1 MAIEEKSLY
10 KAAIVTGAARGI
22 GREIAL
28 TLAKRGIAVGLC
40 DISPDV
46 RKTLEEIQSLGVACA
61 AEVVDISNENDVE
74 RAYESIS
81 NTLVPIDV
89 LVNNAGIGRLN
100 ALVDY
105 SVSEWDQTF
114 AVNVRGPFLLSQKVL
129 PKMMEQ
135 KNGLIVNI
143 ASIWG
148 LRGAS
153 GRAAYAASKHALVGM
168 SKCLSEECHPYRVR
182 VITLCPGNVLTD
194 LASGT
199 DADTTDWMHPK
210 DVADVVGYLCEP
222 GSRAIVRN
230 TIEVNGWGR
239 PPEFK

>member
-1 MAIEEKSLY
+1 MSIEEKSLY

-81 NTLVPIDV
+81 KTLGPIDV

-194 LASGT
+194 LANGT

-210 DVADVVGYLCEP
+210 DVADVVGFLCEP